1 LLDSVL
7 TAASLATL
15 FQIYSTMANT
25 KSAAKRARQTLRRTA
40 INKRSLTAVKNQLK
54 NVRDAIKAGGK
65 EKATA
70 AASSF
75 FSTIDKAVKAGRL
88 HRNAAD
94 RHKSRL
100 DSALTKLA

>member
-1 LLDSVL
+1 
-7 TAASLATL
+7 
-15 FQIYSTMANT
+15 MANT

-54 NVRDAIKAGGK
+54 SVRDAIKGGAK
-65 EKATA
+65 DKAKTA
-70 AASSF
+70 AAGF

-88 HRNAAD
+88 HRNAAN

-100 DSALTKLA
+100 NSALAKLA